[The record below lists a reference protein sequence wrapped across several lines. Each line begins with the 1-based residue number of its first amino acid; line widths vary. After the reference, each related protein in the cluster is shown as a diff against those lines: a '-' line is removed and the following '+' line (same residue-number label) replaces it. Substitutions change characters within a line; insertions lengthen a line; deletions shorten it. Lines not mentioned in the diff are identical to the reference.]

1 MTFFTQFTPL
11 YFKQLFKP
19 KINFYS
25 IIQMKRITDDT
36 WNKIP
41 NSDVRID
48 FYEYNKNNKIGYI
61 SYRLSVGQIGLFFI
75 EEPYRNRGL
84 GKQILE
90 QTIKE
95 MKENNIEYIW
105 CVTSKNHPFWS
116 NIYNK
121 KMIWC
126 DEGKLHPSVRGY
138 GYKMK
143 I

>member
-1 MTFFTQFTPL
+1 MSL
-11 YFKQLFKP
+11 YSYISHCYKKIMFP
-19 KINFYS
+19 IKINFLS
-25 IIQMKRITDDT
+25 LTQMKRITDDT
-36 WNKIP
+36 HNKIP

-48 FYEYNKNNKIGYI
+48 LYDYNNKVGFI
-61 SYRLSVGQIGLFFI
+61 SYRLGVGQIGVFFI

-121 KMIWC
+121 KMIWY
-126 DEGKLHPSVRGY
+126 DEGKLHPSVTGY

>member
-1 MTFFTQFTPL
+1 MIFTQFTPL
-11 YFKQLFKP
+11 FILFKP
-19 KINFYS
+19 KKINLSS
-25 IIQMKRITDDT
+25 ITQMKRITDDT

-41 NSDVRID
+41 NSDVHID
-48 FYEYNKNNKIGYI
+48 FYNNNNKIGYI
-61 SYRLSVGQIGLFFI
+61 SYRLGVGQIGLFFI
-75 EEPYRNRGL
+75 AEMYRNRGL

>member
-1 MTFFTQFTPL
+1 MTIYSYISWYCKKLLMPKKLNLYEFTQI
-11 YFKQLFKP
+11 KK
-19 KINFYS
+19 
-25 IIQMKRITDDT
+25 ITDDT
-36 WNKIP
+36 YNKIP
-41 NSDVRID
+41 NSDVHID
-48 FYEYNKNNKIGYI
+48 FYDNNYKIGYI
-61 SYRLSVGQIGLFFI
+61 SYRLGVGQIGLFYI
-75 EEPYRNRGL
+75 TEMYRNRGL

-126 DEGKLHPSVRGY
+126 DEGKLHPSVTGY